1 MRDFQSPGDHFIMAF
16 KRLRQRAKG
25 LGFRI
30 PGHAVLGL
38 LRVQLRQFVETVRP
52 TGLQSLSPK
61 IWTP

>member
-1 MRDFQSPGDHFIMAF
+1 MAF

-38 LRVQLRQFVETVRP
+38 FRVQLRQFVETVSP
-52 TGLQSLSPK
+52 TEPK
-61 IWTP
+61 PKNLDPVNPSI